1 MKHQI
6 EPQHFIDTLLPVVR
20 QCSQASMLF
29 YGQVTN
35 IGKEVDRGLT
45 GDKAQAASAAFTA
58 LDSGLQD
65 ILLSVVLQHFP
76 DIGVI
81 AEEST
86 PLKRRF
92 TRKSSPYLVILDP
105 IDGTWHFK
113 RGDAPYHITIG
124 LACNGKMLASI
135 VARPSEDKI
144 FTAIRGKGAFVQG
157 NTGRKKRLRV
167 LKKTQHNR
175 VFISSK
181 ARDYQKLA
189 RQHYGL
195 LPREHPLGAALVL
208 TQIAEGELIGYL
220 TRQVEIY
227 DAGPPSLIAEEAG
240 ARCLIGPNRVPNYVK
255 RRKFAHFMA
264 TANKGV
270 EEKMLAII
278 RHARIANASIPH

>member
-1 MKHQI
+1 MNHQI

-20 QCSQASMLF
+20 QCAQASILF
-29 YGQVTN
+29 YGQIAD
-35 IGKEVDRGLT
+35 IGKEADRGLT
-45 GDKAQAASAAFTA
+45 GDKAQAASTAFTA

-92 TRKSSPYLVILDP
+92 TRTTSPYLVILDP

-144 FTAIRGKGAFVQG
+144 FTAIRDQGAFVQKG
-157 NTGRKKRLRV
+157 TGRKKRLRV
-167 LKKTQHNR
+167 LKRAQHNS

-227 DAGPPSLIAEEAG
+227 DAGPPSLIVEEAG
-240 ARCLIGPNRVPNYVK
+240 ARCLIGPNREPNYVK

-264 TANKGV
+264 ATNNVV
-270 EEKMLAII
+270 EEKLLAII
-278 RHARIANASIPH
+278 RHARTANASTTH